1 MGEKLLGCLGKAH
14 SSCRVA
20 EVDWKTTERR
30 TLEICYLPYSASW
43 TVLHVVGHTCAY
55 PTPAEAALKWQG
67 RNENKCLNLEGLRAD
82 VEIRGGSGQERPV
95 S

>member
-30 TLEICYLPYSASW
+30 TLEIYYFPYSAIW
-43 TVLHVVGHTCAY
+43 TVLHVVGHTWAY
-55 PTPAEAALKWQG
+55 PAPAEASLKWQG
-67 RNENKCLNLEGLRAD
+67 RNKSKCLNLEGLRAD
-82 VEIRGGSGQERPV
+82 VEIRGSSGQERPV